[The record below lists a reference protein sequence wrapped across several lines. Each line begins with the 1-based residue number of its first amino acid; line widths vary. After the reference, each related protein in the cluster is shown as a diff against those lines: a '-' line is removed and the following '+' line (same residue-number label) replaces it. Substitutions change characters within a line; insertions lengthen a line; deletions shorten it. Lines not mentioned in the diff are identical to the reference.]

1 MLKQN
6 FAHTKSITLPLGMQ
20 RNILILVV
28 FFSFLGVVLAQQKTI
43 KVQVIIDDEQEEH
56 PGSVY
61 ITNSRTLQTK
71 FTDTYGN
78 AEMAVAEGDV
88 LEFSSEFYETRNFT
102 VSPILFQ
109 KGELTIHLNPKI
121 IVLEQAEISDFR
133 LTGDLA
139 KDAKNAKFVDKATIV
154 YHNLGIQEKDVPK
167 PSPFG
172 RSIHKGLSVD
182 KVIGA
187 INGYN
192 KTQKTNKL
200 FERKQNEMNWV
211 QSNWKENYFT
221 DSLKI
226 PQNKIPEF
234 IFFVYESSDIYEKI
248 KKNQFVEA
256 ENILTE
262 YSIIYL
268 DRLNSKLNVE

>member
-1 MLKQN
+1 
-6 FAHTKSITLPLGMQ
+6 MQ

-28 FFSFLGVVLAQQKTI
+28 FFSFLGVVLAQEKTI

-71 FTDTYGN
+71 FTDTHGI
-78 AEMAVAEGDV
+78 AEMAVSEGDV
-88 LEFSSEFYETRNFT
+88 LEFHSDFYENRNFT
-102 VSPILFQ
+102 INSEIFQ
-109 KGELTIHLNPKI
+109 KGELRIHLNPKI
-121 IVLEQAEISDFR
+121 ILLEQAKISNFK

-139 KDAKNAKFVDKATIV
+139 QDAKNAKFVDKASIV

-167 PSPFG
+167 PSEFG
-172 RSIHKGLSVD
+172 QPVKIGLSVE

-192 KTQKTNKL
+192 KRQKNKKA
-200 FERKQNEMNWV
+200 FEQRQNELMEL

-226 PQNKIPEF
+226 PKHKIPEF
-234 IFFVYESSDIYEKI
+234 IFFVHESSDIYDKI
-248 KKNQFVEA
+248 KKNQWVEA
-256 ENILTE
+256 ENILNE
-262 YSIIYL
+262 YSMIYL
-268 DRLNSKLNVE
+268 NRLNSKAKPE